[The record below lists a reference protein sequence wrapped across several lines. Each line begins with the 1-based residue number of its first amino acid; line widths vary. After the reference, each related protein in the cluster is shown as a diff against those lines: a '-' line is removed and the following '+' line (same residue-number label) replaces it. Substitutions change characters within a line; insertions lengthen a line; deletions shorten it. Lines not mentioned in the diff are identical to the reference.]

1 VAEEEVVAVTG
12 TARTLPAIVADR
24 VDAHGERTILRQK
37 RRGIWQS
44 ITWADFGTRVRDASM
59 GLRAIGM
66 TDGDRVAIIS
76 DAAPEWIIVD
86 LAILAVG
93 GVSVGVDPTDDART
107 AAGILADNA
116 VRILF
121 VEGEEYLDR
130 ALDVRARC
138 PALEHIIIF
147 DMKGLRE
154 FADPMCQSFVAFAAA
169 GRAQD
174 AAQPDAWDAG
184 VAAIPPDQPAIIAEG
199 MTLTHRDILDRIA
212 AAAARGLGGATDER
226 LAFLS
231 MAGLQERVCGLYFSL
246 VHGVVSNL
254 VENAE
259 TVPENLREVQ
269 PTVLMAMPRVWASL
283 SEHIVAAVAAA
294 TPLQRALTRW
304 AVSPARSGPLRA
316 VARFLVIGRLR
327 QALGMSRL
335 RRGWV
340 TGSPAPPELV
350 RWYAALGIELQAVRE
365 E

>member
-1 VAEEEVVAVTG
+1 VAVSG
-12 TARTLPAIVADR
+12 LLRTLPAIVA
-24 VDAHGERTILRQK
+24 ERMVARASDTILRQK

-44 ITWADFGTRVRDASM
+44 ISWAQLGARVRDASM
-59 GLRAIGM
+59 GLQAIG
-66 TDGDRVAIIS
+66 TVAADRVAILS
-76 DAAPEWIIVD
+76 DTSPEWIVVD

-93 GVSVGVDPTDDART
+93 GVSVGIDPAEDAP
-107 AAGILADNA
+107 AAARILADSGA
-116 VRILF
+116 RILF

-130 ALDVRARC
+130 ALDVRGRC
-138 PALEHIIIF
+138 PALEHIVIF

-154 FADPMCQSFVAFAAA
+154 FADPMCQSFAAFAAA
-169 GRAQD
+169 GREQD
-174 AAQPDAWDAG
+174 AVQPEAWDAG
-184 VAAIPPDQPAIIAEG
+184 IAAINAGQPAIIG
-199 MTLTHRDILDRIA
+199 DGVTLTHGDLLDRIA
-212 AAAARGLGGATDER
+212 AAAARGLAEGADER

-231 MAGLQERVCGLYFSL
+231 MAGLQERVCGLYLSL

-283 SEHIVAAVAAA
+283 AERIVTATESA

-304 AVSPARSGPLRA
+304 AMSSKRSGPLRGIA
-316 VARFLVIGRLR
+316 GFLVIGRLR
-327 QALGMSRL
+327 HALGMSRL

-340 TGSPAPPELV
+340 TGERAPSDLV
-350 RWYAALGIELQAVRE
+350 RWYAALGVELQTVRE